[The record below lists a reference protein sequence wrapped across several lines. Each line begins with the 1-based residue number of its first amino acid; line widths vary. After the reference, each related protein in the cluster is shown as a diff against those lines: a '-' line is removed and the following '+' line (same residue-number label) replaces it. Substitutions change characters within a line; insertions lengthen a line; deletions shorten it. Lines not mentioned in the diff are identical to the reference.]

1 MYINYINLNKMAS
14 PGDDEF
20 IFDPDGI
27 NMRGMEAYN
36 FDNSLRGRQN
46 EALMRRIEMA
56 EERQRRALA
65 ALAAAQ
71 REVDAAARVLMSLRA
86 QGASAATRTPMRW
99 GLSTNLN
106 QPMFS

>member
-1 MYINYINLNKMAS
+1 MYINYTNSNKMAGA
-14 PGDDEF
+14 GDDVF
-20 IFDPDGI
+20 TFDENSI
-27 NMRGMEAYN
+27 NMRGMESYN
-36 FDNSLRGRQN
+36 FNESLRGREN

-56 EERQRRALA
+56 EDRQRRALA

-71 REVDAAARVLMSLRA
+71 READAAARILMMLRA
-86 QGASAATRTPMRW
+86 QGASAATGMRY